1 MKHIYD
7 EFAYSDA
14 PRANCWW
21 DETCEAVERPALDR
35 DETCDVAIIG
45 GGFTGLSAALHLAQA
60 GVKVLVLESRYVGWG
75 ASGRNGGFC
84 CLGGGRLSD
93 QALDRKFGRDSRL
106 AFRRAELAAINLVDT
121 LTKEHNIEIDRH
133 SDGETELAHRA
144 KDMTALRARV
154 PEIKENYGLEATLI
168 EKRELADH
176 GLRGDFHG
184 GLTIPAGFAL
194 NPRKYV
200 TGLAAAAGQAGA
212 VIYHETTAQNI
223 VKTSS
228 GYQVQ
233 TKSGSVKA
241 KNLLIATNG
250 YSSED
255 LPDWMAGRYMPAQSS
270 VIVTRPLTDEE
281 IKAAGWFSNQM
292 VYDSRY
298 LLHYFRLM
306 PDRRMLFGMRG
317 GLMTGPSAEKYA
329 IANVRR
335 DFEQFFPA
343 WRHVETPHSW
353 SGMVCLSREH
363 MPFVGEVP
371 DNKGMFASLCYHGNG
386 VAMGTYCGALA
397 AHTILGETDKLPFPI
412 AIKTP
417 LTRFELGGFRRALLP
432 FAYLWYGLAD
442 R

>member
-1 MKHIYD
+1 MKRIFD
-7 EFAYSDA
+7 DFAYSDT
-14 PRANCWW
+14 PRAYCWW
-21 DETCEAVERPALDR
+21 DETCEDVARPSLDR

-45 GGFTGLSAALHLAQA
+45 GGFTGLSAALRLAQA
-60 GVKVLVLESRYVGWG
+60 GVKVIVLENRYVGWG

-93 QALDRKFGRDSRL
+93 QALDRKFGRDSRI
-106 AFRRAELAAINLVDT
+106 AFRQAELAAVKMVDT
-121 LTKEHNIEIDRH
+121 LATEHNIEIDRH
-133 SDGETELAHRA
+133 SEGETELAHRPKEMA
-144 KDMTALRARV
+144 ALRARV
-154 PEIKENYGLEATLI
+154 PEIKENYGLDATLI
-168 EKRELADH
+168 EKRELAAH
-176 GLRGDFHG
+176 GLSGDFHG
-184 GLTIPAGFAL
+184 ALTIPAGFAL

-200 TGLAAAAGQAGA
+200 TGLAAAAEQAGA
-212 VIYHETTAQNI
+212 VIYHNTTAQNI

-233 TKSGSVKA
+233 TKIGSVKA
-241 KNLLIATNG
+241 KNLLVATNG

-255 LPDWMAGRYMPAQSS
+255 MPDWLAGRYMPAQSS

-281 IKAAGWFSNQM
+281 IEAAGWFSNQM

-317 GLMTGPSAEKYA
+317 ALMTGPAAEARA

-335 DFEQFFPA
+335 EFEQFFPA
-343 WRHVETPHSW
+343 WRHVETPYGW
-353 SGMVCLSREH
+353 SGMVCLARDH

-371 DNKGMFASLCYHGNG
+371 DNKGMYASLCYHGNG

-397 AHTILGETDKLPFPI
+397 ASAILEETDTLPFPV
-412 AIKTP
+412 AVKTP
-417 LTRFELGGFRRALLP
+417 LSQFEFGGFRRALLP

>member
-1 MKHIYD
+1 MKRIFD
-7 EFAYSDA
+7 DFAYSDV
-14 PRANCWW
+14 PRAFCWW
-21 DETCEAVERPALDR
+21 DETCEDVGRPALDR

-60 GVKVLVLESRYVGWG
+60 GVKVTVLENRYVGWG

-93 QALDRKFGRDSRL
+93 QALDRKFGRDSRI
-106 AFRRAELAAINLVDT
+106 AFRQAELAAVKMVDT
-121 LTKEHNIEIDRH
+121 LTTEHDIEIDRH
-133 SDGETELAHRA
+133 SEGETELAHRP
-144 KDMTALRARV
+144 KDMADLRARV
-154 PEIKENYGLEATLI
+154 PEIKENYGLDATLI
-168 EKRELADH
+168 EKRELAAH

-184 GLTIPAGFAL
+184 ALTIPAGFAL

-200 TGLAAAAGQAGA
+200 TGLAGAAEKAGA
-212 VIYHETTAQNI
+212 VIFHNTAAENI
-223 VKTSS
+223 VKTSR

-233 TKSGSVKA
+233 TKIGSLKA
-241 KNLLIATNG
+241 KQLLVATNG
-250 YSSED
+250 YSSEGMPNW
-255 LPDWMAGRYMPAQSS
+255 LAGRYMPAQSS
-270 VIVTRPLTDEE
+270 VIVTRPLTEAE
-281 IKAAGWFSNQM
+281 IEAAGWFSNQM

-317 GLMTGPSAEKYA
+317 GLMTGPAAEA
-329 IANVRR
+329 RATAQVRR

-343 WRHVETPHSW
+343 WRHVETPYSW
-353 SGMVCLSREH
+353 SGMVCLSRDH
-363 MPFVGEVP
+363 MPFVGGLP
-371 DNKGMFASLCYHGNG
+371 GNKGIFASLCYHGNG

-397 AHTILGETDKLPFPI
+397 ANAILGETDTMPFP
-412 AIKTP
+412 AAVRTP
-417 LTRFELGGFRRALLP
+417 LSRFELGRFRRALLP